1 MRIAGAGPMPISV
14 GSTPTVAHD
23 TMRPSGFAPF
33 AFTASSPAMTSAAAP
48 STMPLALPAVTTPS
62 FLNTVG
68 SFARISIVVS
78 GRM

>member
-1 MRIAGAGPMPISV
+1 MIV

-23 TMRPSGFAPF
+23 TMRPIGLMPRD
-33 AFTASSPAMTSAAAP
+33 FTASSPAITSAAAP

-62 FLNTVG
+62 FLKAAG